1 MPVTDPV
8 PSVADKALSRL
19 AARDSQGA
27 IDAAELREHIRKLTD
42 DPVLTLLTRSL
53 ERQADATDS
62 LVESV
67 TRGIAEMKQEVS
79 DSSTRL
85 LRSVV
90 VITVVA
96 LMLMGGL
103 VGVQSSIA
111 GKFAVSSP
119 NVAEVD
125 LSR

>member
-53 ERQADATDS
+53 ERQERDQGDRRDEA
-62 LVESV
+62 
-67 TRGIAEMKQEVS
+67 RGIRFKHPPPTQRCRDHGGRSNAHGRAGRSAEQYRREVC
-79 DSSTRL
+79 
-85 LRSVV
+85 
-90 VITVVA
+90 
-96 LMLMGGL
+96 
-103 VGVQSSIA
+103 SIEPQRRR
-111 GKFAVSSP
+111 G
-119 NVAEVD
+119 
-125 LSR
+125 

>member
-42 DPVLTLLTRSL
+42 D
-53 ERQADATDS
+53 
-62 LVESV
+62 
-67 TRGIAEMKQEVS
+67 